1 MKDARALGRITLPDW
16 DQQSPLSVLILNI
29 AHDNEHYGNIV
40 TYLRLARLRAPFES
54 AAQVIGRR
62 SEVAAVLLT
71 ACDASAESSERL
83 WLRQTNRDREGH
95 GKHTISRWQREAN
108 GMFRHSISFRTRL
121 FVCVFA
127 VLALDTLGVTDLRAQ
142 GAVAARFDKAVLSK
156 DVEALLKEHGEGIVA
171 NLWVGGDSGNPWFEL
186 SSDQPSAT
194 ASAIKTFYLVEL
206 FAAHPKTLDNPL
218 PGADAVLKDN
228 GHSAISHFSSE
239 QRAEIRRALGGAS
252 VRRVAE
258 IMMGKANAS
267 NAVYNAAANLTT
279 AVLGGPEMLTKLI
292 RNRDP
297 AFKEVSVRR
306 YMLRDRKN
314 PGDNEAP
321 ARALAALY
329 QRLAARALAGIDSE
343 TMRAIREAIIKEDF
357 DNRGV
362 RFSKDGSLAS
372 DPLTEVRA
380 GWWETAGGPVI
391 YVIMMRESTLGP
403 TPSSAQRLRKTV
415 DTLTARLVGAGLASR

>member
-1 MKDARALGRITLPDW
+1 
-16 DQQSPLSVLILNI
+16 
-29 AHDNEHYGNIV
+29 
-40 TYLRLARLRAPFES
+40 
-54 AAQVIGRR
+54 
-62 SEVAAVLLT
+62 
-71 ACDASAESSERL
+71 
-83 WLRQTNRDREGH
+83 
-95 GKHTISRWQREAN
+95 
-108 GMFRHSISFRTRL
+108 MFQHSISFRARL

-127 VLALDTLGVTDLRAQ
+127 VLPLDTIPVTHLRAQ
-142 GAVAARFDKAVLSK
+142 GAVAARLDKAALSK
-156 DVEALLKEHGEGIVA
+156 DVEALLHDHGGGVVA

-206 FAAHPKTLDNPL
+206 FAAHRRTLDNPL
-218 PGADAVLKDN
+218 PGADAVLKDD
-228 GHSAISHFSSE
+228 GHTAISHFSSE
-239 QRAEIRRALGGAS
+239 QRAEIRRVLGRAS

-267 NAVYNAAANLTT
+267 NAVYNAAANLIT

-292 RNRDP
+292 RDRDP
-297 AFKEVSVRR
+297 AFKEVAVRR

-321 ARALAALY
+321 AAALAALY
-329 QRLAARALAGIDSE
+329 QRLAARALAGIDGD
-343 TMRAIREAIIKEDF
+343 TMRAIRETIVKEDF

-380 GWWETAGGPVI
+380 GWWETARGPVI
-391 YVIMMRESTLGP
+391 YVIMMRESTFGP
-403 TPSSAQRLRKTV
+403 TPLSARRLRETV
-415 DTLTARLVGAGLASR
+415 DTLMGKVVGAGLASIR

>member
-1 MKDARALGRITLPDW
+1 
-16 DQQSPLSVLILNI
+16 
-29 AHDNEHYGNIV
+29 
-40 TYLRLARLRAPFES
+40 
-54 AAQVIGRR
+54 
-62 SEVAAVLLT
+62 
-71 ACDASAESSERL
+71 
-83 WLRQTNRDREGH
+83 
-95 GKHTISRWQREAN
+95 
-108 GMFRHSISFRTRL
+108 MFRHSISFRARL

-127 VLALDTLGVTDLRAQ
+127 VLPLDTLPVTHLRAQ
-142 GAVAARFDKAVLSK
+142 GAVTARLDKTALSK
-156 DVEALLKEHGEGIVA
+156 DVEALLQEHGEGVVA

-206 FAAHPKTLDNPL
+206 FAAHRGTLDNPL
-218 PGADAVLKDN
+218 PGADAVLKDD

-239 QRAEIRRALGGAS
+239 QRAEIRRVLGSAS

-258 IMMGKANAS
+258 IMMGKATAS

-292 RNRDP
+292 RDRDP
-297 AFKEVSVRR
+297 AFKEVAVRR

-321 ARALAALY
+321 AAALAALY
-329 QRLAARALAGIDSE
+329 QRLAARALAGIDGE
-343 TMRAIREAIIKEDF
+343 TMRAIRETIIKEDF

-380 GWWETAGGPVI
+380 GWWETARGPVI

-403 TPSSAQRLRKTV
+403 TPSSARRLRETV
-415 DTLTARLVGAGLASR
+415 DTLTGKLVGAGLASIR